1 MKKLLLLLFLFAF
14 TLIFAQGPFQP
25 TQFNSVCD
33 DNNDGFAL
41 FFMQEITAEIA
52 GNTNSFSVTHHLT
65 QADATNGTNA
75 IVGDY
80 TNVSN
85 PQTIFARV
93 TTLPTGQV
101 QIIPYNL
108 TVNPTPIASPQT
120 LVGCEINASGNS
132 GYDVFDLS
140 VVQSMFSNG
149 QTNLNVTIYETIQDA
164 DFQSNAL
171 VANSYINYTTQQI
184 LYVRVEDMTTG
195 CYTITQLYL
204 IVQTCNNPN
213 CLSPSLTVTNITST
227 SADLTWT
234 ENGSATQW
242 ELTASLDGISLL
254 PSTIVSANTFS
265 LTGLQCGATIT
276 FEVRSICSATDQSF
290 WESIS
295 FQTTSCPQAGSPES
309 YAACVDL
316 NQQACFNLM
325 DNDNNIMGTLDPNLH
340 TITYH
345 ASNND
350 AMDNINLLVSP
361 YCVGVGNTPIYG
373 RITKNDG
380 TFYQTTVFYLNV
392 TNSIFN
398 QNQLQGLAQCDDNNN
413 GSVIFDLTA
422 VQSQINSNNS
432 FAYFNNLND
441 ALSGLNSI
449 SNSSAFAVN
458 VPSNQLTIY
467 LREFI
472 TGNCDII
479 YSFQLVASSICNLA
493 SNCIQANS
501 LCNALGMPFNNSINT
516 NVTEPGANYGCLSTH
531 PNPTWFY
538 LPVSQS
544 GTINLMVQQNNNIN
558 FTGLNQD
565 VDYIVYGPFTSPNTP
580 CYSQLTPNYIVSC
593 SYSAAAIEYPIIPN
607 ALAGQYYLIMLT
619 NFSNQPGFIK
629 ITELGTSSA
638 QINCSGMR
646 LNAFLDSNS
655 NGVKDSGESNF
666 PLGQF
671 HYEKNNT
678 GIVHDITAPTGIYNI
693 YETSATN
700 TYDFNFSVDSAYA
713 TMYAITPT
721 AYNDVSIVA
730 GGGMI
735 TYHFPITIV
744 QSYNDVAAYLIPVS
758 APRPGFTYKNKI
770 IFGNLGNQPIG
781 TGTVTYTNDPN
792 VTISNISQT
801 GTTTIT
807 NGFTFDFS
815 NLLPFEYRTI
825 DVTML
830 VPTIPTV
837 ALGQL
842 LTNSVSIVPITG
854 DIVPSNNSNNLSQV
868 VIGAYDPNDKM
879 ESRGSEIL
887 HASFT
892 SEDYLYYTI
901 RFENTGTA
909 SAINVRINDVLNS
922 QLDPSTIRMID
933 ASHPY
938 VLDQVDTNLNW
949 IFDNIQLPPSV
960 ANTDIGKGYVTFAI
974 KPMPGYEVGDIIP
987 NSASI
992 YFDFNPPII
1001 TNTFNTEFTAPLANA
1016 IFTASNVIVYPN
1028 PANTIVE
1035 VSIQNANEMIESIKI
1050 IDMLGKNVIQINTLN
1065 ANQKTIDIS
1074 SLSKGIY
1081 MIEIATENKF
1091 NIQKKLIVK

>member
-1 MKKLLLLLFLFAF
+1 MKKTLLLFFLSIF
-14 TLIFAQGPFQP
+14 TGIYAQGPFQP
-25 TQFNSVCD
+25 TQFNTVCD

-41 FFMQEITAEIA
+41 FFMQEITSEII
-52 GNTNSFSVTHHLT
+52 GNSTFYSVTHHLS
-65 QADATNGTNA
+65 QAEATNGTNA

-93 TTLPTGQV
+93 ITLPTGQV

-108 TVNPTPIASPQT
+108 TVNPTPVATPQT
-120 LVGCEINASGNS
+120 ITSCDDNNDGFAI
-132 GYDVFDLS
+132 FDLS
-140 VVQSMFSNG
+140 NVQNLYTNG
-149 QTNLNVTIYETIQDA
+149 QLNLTTTFYYTYNDANFESNPLMGFNYNNIYPFQET
-164 DFQSNAL
+164 
-171 VANSYINYTTQQI
+171 
-184 LYVRVEDMTTG
+184 LYVRVENEITG
-195 CYTITQLYL
+195 CFNISTLQL
-204 IVQTCNNPN
+204 VVENCQNPN
-213 CLSPSLTVTNITST
+213 CPSVTNLVFSDIVNNATTLSWLESGT
-227 SADLTWT
+227 ATLW
-234 ENGSATQW
+234 EVLIEYNGVS
-242 ELTASLDGISLL
+242 TASQVV
-254 PSTIVSANTFS
+254 STNSITLNNVECNTFYTVS
-265 LTGLQCGATIT
+265 VRPKCSDTEYGNWITIY
-276 FEVRSICSATDQSF
+276 FDGPD
-290 WESIS
+290 
-295 FQTTSCPQAGSPES
+295 CPQVGQPES

-316 NQQACFNLM
+316 NQQACFNLT
-325 DNDNNIMGTLDPNLH
+325 DNDNNILGTLDPNLY

-345 ASNND
+345 ASNSD
-350 AMDNINLLVSP
+350 AAVNSNTLASP
-361 YCVGVGNTPIYG
+361 YCVGVGNTPIYA
-373 RITKNDG
+373 RVSKNDG
-380 TFYQTTVFYLNV
+380 TFYETVIFYLNV
-392 TNSIFN
+392 TTVNININF
-398 QNQLQGLAQCDDNNN
+398 LEGLAQCDDDNN
-413 GSVIFDLTA
+413 GSVVFDLTT
-422 VQSQINSNNS
+422 VQSQINSTNTLS
-432 FAYFNNLND
+432 YFINLND
-441 ALSGLNSI
+441 ALSGLNPI
-449 SNSSAFAVN
+449 SNSNAFTVT

-467 LREFI
+467 IKESI
-472 TGNCDII
+472 VGDCDII
-479 YSFQLVASSICNLA
+479 HSFQLVASSVCNLA

-558 FTGLNQD
+558 FNGVNQD

-580 CYSQLTPNYIVSC
+580 CYNQLTQNNIVSC
-593 SYSAAAIEYPIIPN
+593 SYSAAAIEYPTIPN

-619 NFSNQPGFIK
+619 NFSNQPGFIR
-629 ITELGTSSA
+629 INELGTSSA

-646 LNAFLDSNS
+646 LNAFLDVNN
-655 NGVKDSGESNF
+655 NGVKDTGESDF

-671 HYEKNNT
+671 HYEKNND
-678 GIVHDITAPTGIYNI
+678 GIVHDITAPTGVYNI
-693 YETSATN
+693 YETNVSN
-700 TYDFNFSVDSAYA
+700 TYDFNYTINSAYA
-713 TMYAITPT
+713 SLYTVTPT
-721 AYNDVSIVA
+721 NFNDESIVA

-735 TYHFPITIV
+735 TYSFPITTV
-744 QSYNDVAAYLIPVS
+744 QSYNDAAVYLIPLS
-758 APRPGFTYKNKI
+758 DPRPGFTYKNKI
-770 IFGNLGNQPIG
+770 VYGNLGNQTISSG
-781 TGTVTYTNDPN
+781 TITFVKDAN
-792 VTISNISQT
+792 VTISTISQA
-801 GTTTIT
+801 GTTTT
-807 NGFTFDFS
+807 SNGFTFDYS

-842 LTNSVSIVPITG
+842 LTNSVSIEPITG
-854 DIVPSNNSNNLSQV
+854 DVVPSNNSNNLSQV

-922 QLDPSTIRMID
+922 QLDPSTVRMID

-938 VLDQVDTNLNW
+938 ILDQVDANLNW